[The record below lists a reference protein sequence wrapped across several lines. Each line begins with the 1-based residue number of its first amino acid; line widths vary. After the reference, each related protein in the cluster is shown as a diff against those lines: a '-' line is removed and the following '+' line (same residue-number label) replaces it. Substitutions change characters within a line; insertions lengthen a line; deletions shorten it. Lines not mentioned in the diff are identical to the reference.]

1 MVIFH
6 SYVTLPEGM
15 RSPKI
20 ALMGKDVGSSTSRC
34 HQLVYALRR
43 DSYLNKASLVLV
55 LRFSESQVRAMPNI
69 TPFRFS
75 TVHFTI
81 DIHIYIYN
89 ILVGG
94 FKHVLFSIIYGM
106 ILPIDYF
113 SKWLKPPTSIY
124 IYMYLSLLLFTI
136 HWLMKKKPFPI

>member
-6 SYVTLPEGM
+6 SYVSLPEGM

-69 TPFRFS
+69 TPFRFI

-81 DIHIYIYN
+81 DIHIYIYILYPGWWFQTCFIFYN
-89 ILVGG
+89 IWDVI
-94 FKHVLFSIIYGM
+94 F
-106 ILPIDYF
+106 PIDELVF
-113 SKWLKPPTSIY
+113 FKMVIAPPTSSDLEPQIG
-124 IYMYLSLLLFTI
+124 ILI
-136 HWLMKKKPFPI
+136 I